1 MTTYKQRLNEKYGLD
16 KDTEHTLRESKDS
29 TGVPIKI
36 MKEVE
41 KRGKGAYA
49 NNLGSVRLNDFS
61 KNDDLRKGASKRL
74 SMDQWSKA
82 RIYAF
87 LLKSIFQN
95 MRYEKQDAD
104 LFEELKKKKLLNTQI
119 IIVRRLNQTS
129 MYFSSIPCEE

>member
-1 MTTYKQRLNEKYGLD
+1 M
-16 KDTEHTLRESKDS
+16 
-29 TGVPIKI
+29 
-36 MKEVE
+36 
-41 KRGKGAYA
+41 
-49 NNLGSVRLNDFS
+49 RLNDFS

>member
-1 MTTYKQRLNEKYGLD
+1 
-16 KDTEHTLRESKDS
+16 
-29 TGVPIKI
+29 

-74 SMDQWSKA
+74 SMEQWAKA

-87 LLKSIFQN
+87 LFKSIFQN
-95 MRYEKQDAD
+95 MRYKKHDMD
-104 LFEELKKKKLLNTQI
+104 LFEELKKKKI
-119 IIVRRLNQTS
+119 I
-129 MYFSSIPCEE
+129 

>member
-16 KDTEHTLRESKDS
+16 KDTEHTLKELKQL
-29 TGVPIKI
+29 TGVPIHI

-49 NNLGSVRLNDFS
+49 NNLGSVRLNNFS

-74 SMDQWSKA
+74 SMEQWSKA

-87 LLKSIFQN
+87 LFKSLFQN
-95 MRYEKQDAD
+95 MRYKKHDMD
-104 LFEELKKKKLLNTQI
+104 LFEELKNKKI
-119 IIVRRLNQTS
+119 I
-129 MYFSSIPCEE
+129 

>member
-16 KDTEHTLRESKDS
+16 KDTEHTLRELKDL

-36 MKEVE
+36 MKDLQ
-41 KRGKGAYA
+41 RGKGAYA

-61 KNDDLRKGASKRL
+61 KNNDLRKGSSKRL

-87 LLKSIFQN
+87 LFKSIFQN
-95 MRYEKQDAD
+95 MRYKKHDMD
-104 LFEELKKKKLLNTQI
+104 LFEELKEKKI
-119 IIVRRLNQTS
+119 I
-129 MYFSSIPCEE
+129 

>member
-16 KDTEHTLRESKDS
+16 KDTEHTLIELKYL

-61 KNDDLRKGASKRL
+61 KNDDLRKGTSKRL
-74 SMDQWSKA
+74 SMEQWSKA

-87 LLKSIFQN
+87 LFKSLFQN
-95 MRYEKQDAD
+95 MRYKKHDMD
-104 LFEELKKKKLLNTQI
+104 LFDELKKKKI
-119 IIVRRLNQTS
+119 I
-129 MYFSSIPCEE
+129 